1 MFIKRASPAEART
14 SFHYKHS
21 SFLHFCHALGLKIAL
36 ILLLRHFWTLNLSS
50 FKQRKGNNIYR
61 LARTWSSYK
70 YSNVAENGRTLKVSL
85 QQRSS
90 KVTWNYTWNLTP
102 LKSPWNLRLTL
113 RFSQHDRE
121 FFCLLQYFISRGIK
135 LAASQADRLRSAC
148 SLAIIYFYN

>member
-1 MFIKRASPAEART
+1 M
-14 SFHYKHS
+14 
-21 SFLHFCHALGLKIAL
+21 
-36 ILLLRHFWTLNLSS
+36 LLLIRQFWTLNLSS

-102 LKSPWNLRLTL
+102 LKSPGNLHLTL
-113 RFSQHDRE
+113 HFSQHDRE
-121 FFCLLQYFISRGIK
+121 FFCLLQYFAWHLAGRLASRPSSLGLLVGNKGRKDRIVPGG
-135 LAASQADRLRSAC
+135 SQLTRYNLSVL
-148 SLAIIYFYN
+148 SLCLKERPK